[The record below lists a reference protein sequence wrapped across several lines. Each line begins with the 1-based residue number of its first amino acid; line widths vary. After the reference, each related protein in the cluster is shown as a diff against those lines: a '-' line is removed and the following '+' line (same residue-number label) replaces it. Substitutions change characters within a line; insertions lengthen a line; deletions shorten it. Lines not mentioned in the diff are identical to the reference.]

1 MDYKPRF
8 TVEIYHD
15 LAPHLA
21 GISSKEFFLDAD
33 KLIEAWKITTEWTL
47 DTFHGRLKPRTPTAA
62 PNSYGHLVCLGAPL
76 HYSDTAE
83 PNITAAVDSLEDA
96 IRMLED
102 AKGMD
107 FTACPIFKQYVE
119 LSRRVKEVFPEAPVM
134 GGLGVEGPLTSAALF
149 RGDGFYY
156 DIMDEPELAAK
167 YLELMTDSVLEF
179 KKQLNTFV
187 GLPAVGQGGGGL
199 ADDLASMVPP
209 SMWDELV
216 VPFWKQYYKGATLG
230 SNHSLHCEA
239 LVPAH
244 LPYLAKAGV
253 THYQPSVSPQ
263 LTLESVKA
271 NTDLPF
277 DWLLY
282 AYQVTEMNDQQ
293 LADWIAKAVSFK
305 PTNIR
310 TQFGAYTA
318 SVGKIDRIISFM
330 DIADTYTKA

>member
-1 MDYKPRF
+1 MEYKPRF

-15 LAPHLA
+15 LAPYLA
-21 GISSKEFFLDAD
+21 GISSKEFFLDVE
-33 KLIEAWKITTEWTL
+33 KLIDAWKITTEWTL
-47 DTFHGRLKPRTPTAA
+47 DTFHGRLNPRKPTAA
-62 PNSYGHLVCLGAPL
+62 PNSYGHLICLGAPL
-76 HYSDTAE
+76 HYSETAE
-83 PNITAAVDSLEDA
+83 PNISPAADSLEDA
-96 IRMLED
+96 IKMLEE

-119 LSRRVKEVFPEAPVM
+119 QSKRVKEVFPDAPVLA
-134 GGLGVEGPLTSAALF
+134 GLGLEGPITSAALF

-156 DIMDEPELAAK
+156 DIMDEPERSAK

-179 KKQLNTFV
+179 KKQLNVFC
-187 GLPAVGQGGGGL
+187 GLPPVGQGGGGL

-209 SMWDELV
+209 PMWDELV
-216 VPFWKQYYKGATLG
+216 VPFWKRYFAGATLG
-230 SNHSLHCEA
+230 QNHSLHCEA
-239 LVPAH
+239 LVPMH

-282 AYQVTEMNDQQ
+282 AYQVTEMNDRQMEE
-293 LADWIAKAVSFK
+293 WIAKVVSFQ

-310 TQFGAYTA
+310 TQFGAYAA
-318 SVGKIDRIISFM
+318 SAGKIDRIISFM
-330 DIADTYTKA
+330 DIADSYAKA